1 MLSLSRSHSPWPC
14 ASTSQRWRPTSPAF
28 RPYPRALPR
37 TRAVK
42 GNYDLVDLVSLS
54 VASTV
59 GSGVFSLAGRVAN
72 QEAGPAVVVS
82 LGIGALGCLLSATAY
97 AELSSRVVAAGPGQ
111 PILLVDWKGLVLSCR
126 PVLGCDFWNPKR
138 EVVTSVSVWP
148 LPGTRR
154 ICICL
159 CTSHWVGSFLDGSS
173 GLVSFHRICLE
184 LRCCRSR
191 LVRETTAPGLQWLS
205 SSGGSEMDK
214 ISNGSFFFG
223 WRVAVGKSQSCEK
236 FWCSPKKRR
245 SGKMGPCAERRRKQ

>member
-1 MLSLSRSHSPWPC
+1 MEARDIFQSTAVFVVFLWCIKLNPMMSPLIPLTAWTVFNQVKSFAVFSASKTWRQPCDSPRSHGIEVMLSLSRSHSPWPC

-28 RPYPRALPR
+28 RPKKPRALPR

-111 PILLVDWKGLVLSCR
+111 PILLVDWKGLVLS
-126 PVLGCDFWNPKR
+126 
-138 EVVTSVSVWP
+138 
-148 LPGTRR
+148 
-154 ICICL
+154 
-159 CTSHWVGSFLDGSS
+159 
-173 GLVSFHRICLE
+173 
-184 LRCCRSR
+184 
-191 LVRETTAPGLQWLS
+191 
-205 SSGGSEMDK
+205 
-214 ISNGSFFFG
+214 
-223 WRVAVGKSQSCEK
+223 
-236 FWCSPKKRR
+236 
-245 SGKMGPCAERRRKQ
+245 